1 MNPNSADIQSQ
12 IKLKGEEI
20 FKRMETQSKISLFSK
35 DFWYGSIMDWSM
47 KNEHFKTQMFR
58 FVDVLPALN
67 SGSEV
72 ARHLKEYFA
81 ESGE

>member
-1 MNPNSADIQSQ
+1 MNSTSGDLQSL
-12 IKLKGEEI
+12 IKSKGEEI
-20 FKRMETQSKISLFSK
+20 FKRMEGQSKISLFSK

-72 ARHLKEYFA
+72 ARR
-81 ESGE
+81 S